1 MMALGMARALSANRG
16 SSRLPASKSTLRI
29 AIFGRAVMAI
39 SSGCRLM
46 RGAYR
51 ADGAYGQI
59 TTVLPKQ
66 GLVVAIQCPESGDFD
81 NIVRP
86 ALHEHLLLP
95 LTA

>member
-1 MMALGMARALSANRG
+1 MS
-16 SSRLPASKSTLRI
+16 PYEE
-29 AIFGRAVMAI
+29 
-39 SSGCRLM
+39 
-46 RGAYR
+46 AYR

>member
-16 SSRLPASKSTLRI
+16 SSRLPVSRSTLRI

-39 SSGCRLM
+39 S
-46 RGAYR
+46 YR